1 VAALAQITFQQVQN
15 LVVLVVQ
22 VAVLAEFLVAQQV
35 TRHQLAHRKV
45 TMAVTEMEVAQA
57 AVVAQ
62 AR

>member
-15 LVVLVVQ
+15 LVVLVAQVVVLVVYLVVQ
-22 VAVLAEFLVAQQV
+22 LV
-35 TRHQLAHRKV
+35 TPHRLAHRKV

>member
-15 LVVLVVQ
+15 LVVLVAQVVVLVVYLVVQ
-22 VAVLAEFLVAQQV
+22 LV
-35 TRHQLAHRKV
+35 TPHQLAHRKV